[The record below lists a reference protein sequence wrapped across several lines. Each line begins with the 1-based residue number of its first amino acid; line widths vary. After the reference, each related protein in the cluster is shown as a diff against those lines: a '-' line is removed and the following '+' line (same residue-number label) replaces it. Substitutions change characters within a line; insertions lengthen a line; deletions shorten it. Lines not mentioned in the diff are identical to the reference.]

1 MTHEHAES
9 KSSGAATQSKAQTKP
24 EKHDRQRLNAV
35 IGGHVMSTLGRPPD
49 LHSVQVRPLWEDYY
63 RVNIFV
69 GVDAACVKIA
79 NSYFLVAD
87 SDGNIITSTPGITK
101 QYPRR
106 GEEGPSLATPA
117 AAPQGV

>member
-9 KSSGAATQSKAQTKP
+9 KSPGATAPQGKPQTKP
-24 EKHDRQRLNAV
+24 EKHERQRLNAV

-69 GVDAACVKIA
+69 GVDAASAKVA
-79 NSYFLVAD
+79 NSYFLVTD
-87 SDGNIITSTPGITK
+87 DEGNIIASTPTIRRE
-101 QYPRR
+101 YP
-106 GEEGPSLATPA
+106 GLEEDGHTRADN
-117 AAPQGV
+117 Q